1 MSIGITTDHAAL
13 ADTVRRWCNAV
24 VGPAGRRE
32 GLEAEGEGAAENRSR
47 HWDERQWDEM
57 VAMGWPVL
65 HAPESLGGQG
75 FGLADLAV
83 VLEETGR
90 AGVPGP
96 LLPTALAVAV
106 LVEAGGDAAEEWVPR
121 IAAGET
127 GAVAFAA
134 TDDGRVFRNVLGA
147 AGASVVIV
155 PDGDHW
161 RVVPRGA
168 FECGPS
174 RGVDLVRGVADVTV
188 DAGAGHRVSLP
199 VGRLADLATLLL
211 SSEAVGIGAWCVDT
225 AAEHARNRVQ
235 FGRPI
240 GQFQGVKHRCADM
253 LASLELSR
261 AATWD
266 ACRGGDADE
275 QRLAI
280 ACVGTVVPDAV
291 VGIAKD
297 CVQVLGGIGFTWEHD
312 AHLYLRRAVATR
324 ALLPSASARAV
335 QTRRLVA
342 DGVVRA
348 LPMELPAEAEALRPG
363 VREWLAA
370 LKAAPRETWNQ
381 RIADDGYLV
390 PHWPEP
396 WGRGASA
403 VEQVVIDQ
411 EFRAAGVRRPHL
423 QVAAWA
429 LPTLIAHGTAAQQQ
443 RWVGPSLRQ
452 EIMWCQLFSE
462 PEAGSDLA
470 SLRMKAVRDGDGW
483 RLTGQKVWTSMA
495 HTAQWGICLART
507 DPDRPNHDG
516 ITCFF
521 VDMESPGIDVRPLR
535 EINGDAWF
543 NEVFFDEV
551 FVPDDCVIGDVNDGW
566 RAGRTTLAN
575 ERVSMGSGASIGA
588 GVAAL
593 AGLLDEDSSP
603 HAESAV
609 GRLLARE
616 AALAALR
623 NRMTIRSL
631 AGADA
636 GPEASIVKLLGVIH
650 DQDVQEAGV
659 ELFGPDAAAA
669 VGDAA
674 GWVSSFLWN
683 RSLTIAGGTSEVQ
696 RNVIGERLLGL
707 PRDA

>member
-1 MSIGITTDHAAL
+1 MSIGITADHAAL

-24 VGPAGRRE
+24 VGPGGRRD
-32 GLEAEGEGAAENRSR
+32 GLEDDDTPGSR
-47 HWDERQWDEM
+47 YWDEM
-57 VAMGWPVL
+57 VALGWPVL
-65 HAPESLGGQG
+65 HAPEPLGGQG
-75 FGLADLAV
+75 FGLADLAI

-106 LVEAGGDAAEEWVPR
+106 LAEAGGEAARKWIPR

-127 GAVAFAA
+127 AAVAFAA
-134 TDDGRVFRNVLGA
+134 TVDGAVCRNVLGA
-147 AGASVVIV
+147 AGAAVVIV
-155 PDGDHW
+155 PDGDRW
-161 RVVPRGA
+161 RAVPGDA
-168 FECGPS
+168 AACGPT

-188 DAGAGHRVSLP
+188 DAEAGTPVDLPAGRV
-199 VGRLADLATLLL
+199 VDLATLLL
-211 SSEAVGIGAWCVDT
+211 CAEAVGIAAWCVDT

-253 LASLELSR
+253 LASLELAR

-266 ACRGGDADE
+266 AGRGGDPDE

-280 ACVGTVVPDAV
+280 ACAGALVPDAV

-312 AHLYLRRAVATR
+312 AHLSLRRALATR
-324 ALLPSASARAV
+324 ALLPSASTRAV
-335 QTRRLVA
+335 ATHRLVA

-348 LPMELPAEAEALRPG
+348 LPMELPPEAEALRPA
-363 VREWLAA
+363 VRDWLEA
-370 LKAAPRETWNQ
+370 LKATPRDTWNR

-429 LPTLIAHGTAAQQQ
+429 LPTLIAHGTEAQQA

-470 SLRMKAVRDGDGW
+470 SLRMRAVRDGDGW

-521 VDMESPGIDVRPLR
+521 VDMASPGIDVRPLR
-535 EINGDAWF
+535 EVNGDAWF
-543 NEVFFDEV
+543 NEVFFDDV
-551 FVPDDCVIGDVNDGW
+551 FVPDDCVVGAVNDGW

-588 GVAAL
+588 GVTAL
-593 AGLLDEDSSP
+593 AELLGDEPSP
-603 HAESAV
+603 HAAAMV

-669 VGDAA
+669 SGAAA

>member
-1 MSIGITTDHAAL
+1 MSGIGSSLGVGADHEAL
-13 ADTVRRWCNAV
+13 GETVRRWIDDV
-24 VGPAGRRE
+24 VGEAGRRA
-32 GLEAEGEGAAENRSR
+32 GLDDAPAFA
-47 HWDERQWDEM
+47 HWDEI
-57 VAMGWPVL
+57 VAMGWPTL
-65 HAPESLGGQG
+65 HAPEEFGGEG
-75 FGLADLAV
+75 FDLADLAV

-90 AGVPGP
+90 GGVPGP

-106 LVEAGGDAAEEWVPR
+106 LAEADDRALAGEWIGR
-121 IAAGET
+121 IAAGAT
-127 GAVAFAA
+127 AAVAFAGTGADAFA
-134 TDDGRVFRNVLGA
+134 TVLGA
-147 AGASVVIV
+147 ADADLLI
-155 PDGDHW
+155 
-161 RVVPRGA
+161 
-168 FECGPS
+168 GPS
-174 RGVDLVRGVADVTV
+174 GAGWALWTADEFACDEPTGVDLVRGVSVV
-188 DAGAGHRVSLP
+188 RPAGPGVAVPIAAHRV
-199 VGRLADLATLLL
+199 ADLATLLL
-211 SSEAVGIGAWCVDT
+211 CSEAVGLAAWCVET
-225 AAEHARNRVQ
+225 AATYAADRVQ

-253 LASLELSR
+253 LAALELAR
-261 AATWD
+261 AVTWD
-266 ACRGGDADE
+266 AARGGPPDE

-280 ACVGTVVPDAV
+280 ASVGAVVPDAV
-291 VGIAKD
+291 VGVAKD
-297 CVQVLGGIGFTWEHD
+297 CIQVLGGIGFTWEHD
-312 AHLYLRRAVATR
+312 AHLALRRALATR
-324 ALLPSASARAV
+324 SLLPSASVRKAEV
-335 QTRRLVA
+335 VTLVRS
-342 DGVVRA
+342 GVVRS
-348 LPMELPAEAEALRPG
+348 LPLELPPEADEIRAGVAAWLDALASEP
-363 VREWLAA
+363 
-370 LKAAPRETWNQ
+370 KETWNR

-411 EFRAAGVRRPHL
+411 EFARLRIRRPHL

-429 LPTLIAHGTAAQQQ
+429 LPTLIAHGSAEQQE

-470 SLRMKAVRDGDGW
+470 SLRMRAVRDGDGW

-495 HTAQWGICLART
+495 HTADWGICLART
-507 DPDRPNHDG
+507 SPDKPNHDG

-521 VDMESPGIDVRPLR
+521 VDMASDGIDVRPLR

-543 NEVFFDEV
+543 NEVFFDDV
-551 FVPDDCVIGDVNDGW
+551 FVPDDCIIGAVDDGW

-588 GVAAL
+588 GVSAL
-593 AGLLDEDSSP
+593 VDLLDDGSSA
-603 HAESAV
+603 HDVELV
-609 GRLLARE
+609 GGLLARD
-616 AALAALR
+616 AALGALR
-623 NRMTIRSL
+623 ARMTIRSL

-659 ELFGPDAAAA
+659 ELLGASAAAA
-669 VGDAA
+669 SGIAA

-707 PRDA
+707 PRDP

>member
-1 MSIGITTDHAAL
+1 MSIGLTPDHAEL
-13 ADTVRRWCNAV
+13 AATVRRWAETV
-24 VGPAGRRE
+24 VGAAGRRE
-32 GLEAEGEGAAENRSR
+32 GLDSAPVARPA
-47 HWDERQWDEM
+47 HWDEM

-75 FGLADLAV
+75 FGVADLAV

-106 LVEAGGDAAEEWVPR
+106 LAEAGGEVAEEWIPR
-121 IAAGET
+121 IAEGAT
-127 GAVAFAA
+127 AAVAFAG
-134 TDDGRVFRNVLGA
+134 TDDGRVFRNVLGGSEA
-147 AGASVVIV
+147 TVVIV
-155 PDGDHW
+155 AHDAGAGDRDRW
-161 RVVPRGA
+161 RLVEADRL
-168 FECGPS
+168 ETGPS

-188 DAGAGHRVSLP
+188 APGEGVAFDLPHDRV
-199 VGRLADLATLLL
+199 ADLATVLLC
-211 SSEAVGIGAWCVDT
+211 SEAVGLAAWCVDT
-225 AAEHARNRVQ
+225 AADYARNRVQ

-253 LASLELSR
+253 LASLELAR
-261 AATWD
+261 ASAWD
-266 ACRGGDADE
+266 AARGGEPDE

-280 ACVGTVVPDAV
+280 ACAGALVPDAV
-291 VGIAKD
+291 VGVAKD

-312 AHLYLRRAVATR
+312 AHLYLRRALATR
-324 ALLPSASARAV
+324 ALLPAASTRAV
-335 QTRRLVA
+335 ATGRLVA
-342 DGVVRA
+342 DGVVRS
-348 LPMELPAEAEALRPG
+348 LPMELPPEAEAVRPVVRAWLDELRAQP
-363 VREWLAA
+363 
-370 LKAAPRETWNQ
+370 KDTWNR
-381 RIADDGYLV
+381 RIADEGYLV
-390 PHWPEP
+390 PHWPAP

-429 LPTLIAHGTAAQQQ
+429 LPTLIAHGTEAQQQ

-470 SLRMKAVRDGDGW
+470 SLRMKAARGGDGW

-507 DPDRPNHDG
+507 APDRPNHDG

-521 VDMESPGIDVRPLR
+521 VDMASDGIEIRPLR

-543 NEVFFDEV
+543 NEVFFDDV
-551 FVPDDCVIGDVNDGW
+551 FVPDDCVIGEVNDGW

-588 GVAAL
+588 GVQAL
-593 AGLLDEDSSP
+593 VGLLGDDATP
-603 HAESAV
+603 HAEAQV

-636 GPEASIVKLLGVIH
+636 GPEASVVKLLGVIH
-650 DQDVQEAGV
+650 DQDVQEVGMT
-659 ELFGPDAAAA
+659 LFGPDAAAA
-669 VGDAA
+669 AGDAA